1 MEQENDLDFD
11 EALFELVKNSKIAG
25 LGEQQIFQLI
35 EIGIE
40 GEIPTEVRMQVEEI
54 LSTLD
59 KEGIKEDTSD
69 DDKELE
75 EDDSKSLFQI
85 ISEAKAIGMSDDE
98 IYKFITT
105 AAGEEMTPEM
115 EKAFRL
121 LISETTPDGEFEDD
135 EDIDEDDELGDAEYE
150 NFVEMISK
158 LIEDGKSNEEI
169 IQLIEEIGEA
179 KLPKEAKILL
189 EGMISSVRSE

>member
-1 MEQENDLDFD
+1 MV
-11 EALFELVKNSKIAG
+11 LVKNSKIAG